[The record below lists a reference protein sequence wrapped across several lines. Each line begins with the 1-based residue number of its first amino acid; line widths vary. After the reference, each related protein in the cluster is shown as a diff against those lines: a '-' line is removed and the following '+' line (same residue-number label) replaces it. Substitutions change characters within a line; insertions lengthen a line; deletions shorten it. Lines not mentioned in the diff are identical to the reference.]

1 MEQIANNCLLKFTP
15 CERLFLDLL
24 CSKGARA
31 LTALSHLFRVL
42 RAHDVPK
49 DVLRQRE
56 VKWLDM
62 LGHWDKWMIKRFN
75 KVS

>member
-1 MEQIANNCLLKFTP
+1 M
-15 CERLFLDLL
+15 
-24 CSKGARA
+24 
-31 LTALSHLFRVL
+31 ALSHLFRVL

-75 KVS
+75 KVSWLQ